1 MEPTFPLFRL
11 PENVILEVIKNL
23 CASRLLE
30 FSLISTKTK
39 NIVASLGI
47 EADYVRIHISLD
59 VDITVYCRYF
69 NTRLTF
75 YNDSVD
81 QDALIHLDSNQPI
94 SAYSVYERRTVQS
107 STQFSFNNWLDHIK
121 TVFCYNKPPNVVFSA
136 GSRQF
141 EMESLKNAIKSL
153 NQLVLAG
160 GNTEF
165 RSREILEHFKNANEL
180 ILGRNPFEE
189 ACEVQKYFI
198 QNFDNLVFRDFV
210 SLDDML
216 LVNSEKVE
224 FSRLMSQ
231 KQFNQFLKH
240 WIRGSNPRLQY
251 MKLFIDTTD
260 LVSREMYLKGIECM
274 EMSEESKKEIRQKH
288 GISDIKMVKIRRKE
302 GTTAVIAT
310 KDYGTFLF
318 IRFYV
323 LFPIFSCYC
332 GAAESFIG
340 CIKDF
345 FTTECNGYV
354 GWMQCELERI
364 GFAYDC
370 YGLSC

>member
-1 MEPTFPLFRL
+1 MSAEYSGKPNNTTFSIHCLLAYTVDYSLLTSAQSASRIDNSFRMEPTFPLLRL

-23 CASRLLE
+23 CASRLLK

-47 EADYVRIHISLD
+47 EADYVCINIYLD
-59 VDITVYCRYF
+59 VDITMFCRYF

-81 QDALIHLDSNQPI
+81 QAALIHLDSNQPI
-94 SAYSVYERRTVQS
+94 SAYSFSRRRTVQS
-107 STQFSFNNWLDHIK
+107 SIPFSFKNWLDHIN
-121 TVFCYNKPPNVVFSA
+121 TVFCYNKPPNVVFFP
-136 GSRQF
+136 GNERF
-141 EMESLKNAIKSL
+141 EMGALKNAIKSL

-160 GNTEF
+160 ERTEF
-165 RSREILEHFKNANEL
+165 RSREILKHFKNANEL
-180 ILGRNPFEE
+180 ILRRNPFEE

-198 QNFDNLVFRDFV
+198 QNCNNLVFRDFV

-216 LVNSEKVE
+216 LVNSKKVE

-251 MKLFIDTTD
+251 MNLSIDRTNLD
-260 LVSREMYLKGIECM
+260 DGKVYLKGIRCI
-274 EMSEESKKEIRQKH
+274 EMSEELKKEIRQKH
-288 GISDIKMVKIRRKE
+288 GISDIEMVKIRRKE

-310 KDYGTFLF
+310 KDYGTFLYV
-318 IRFYV
+318 RFYV
-323 LFPIFSCYC
+323 LY
-332 GAAESFIG
+332 
-340 CIKDF
+340 
-345 FTTECNGYV
+345 
-354 GWMQCELERI
+354 
-364 GFAYDC
+364 
-370 YGLSC
+370 